1 MGRGAVTGVGAL
13 FRTQTRVFLRD
24 RITLFFTVLF
34 PIVFVLIFGFVWGG
48 AEGPGARARLGLVRL
63 DGVGDVL
70 AEVLAVQRAVV
81 VIPYG
86 DRAALERDLAKR
98 ELDLGLLWDG
108 RSLVFLQDPTRVQE
122 GYAFAELARGI
133 AAEVDLRQQ
142 GLAPPARAERE
153 NIGRTVAVGWFNL
166 LVPGIMASSTLT
178 AGLFAVSGRIT
189 QMKERRLLDRLLV
202 TPMSPGALLMAIA
215 AVRLG
220 AGFLAT
226 VTTLVAA
233 VLLFGVRF
241 EVNWPLFSAF
251 VVAATLGAMGLGTVI
266 ALLVRRPGSASNVAN
281 IASQIMLLLSGI
293 YFPIEIMP
301 SFLRA
306 VSRALPLTY
315 MVEAMR
321 YVTGVAEMPAARF
334 ALVTG
339 ALFAV
344 GAALFPVLGRYVVS
358 AGRR

>member
-1 MGRGAVTGVGAL
+1 MTGLGAL
-13 FRTQTRVFLRD
+13 FRTQARVFLRD

-48 AEGPGARARLGLVRL
+48 VEGPAARARLGLVHL
-63 DGVGDVL
+63 DRGDDVL
-70 AEVLAVQRAVV
+70 TEVLAAQQAVV
-81 VIPYG
+81 VVPYA
-86 DRAALERDLAKR
+86 DRAALEEDLAKKKV
-98 ELDLGLLWDG
+98 DLGLVWDG

-133 AAEVDLRQQ
+133 AAEVDLQRQ
-142 GLAPPARAERE
+142 GLAPPVRAERE
-153 NIGRTVAVGWFNL
+153 NVGRTVAVGWFNL
-166 LVPGIMASSTLT
+166 LVPGIMAFSILAS
-178 AGLFAVSGRIT
+178 GLLAVSGRIT
-189 QMKERRLLDRLLV
+189 QMKERKLLDRLLV

-215 AVRLG
+215 GVRLA
-220 AGFLAT
+220 AGFFAT
-226 VTTLVAA
+226 LTTLVAA
-233 VLLFGVRF
+233 VALFGVRF
-241 EVNWPLFSAF
+241 EVNWPLFVAF

-266 ALLVRRPGSASNVAN
+266 ALVVRRPGSAGNVAN
-281 IASQIMLLLSGI
+281 ISAQVMLLLSGV
-293 YFPIEIMP
+293 YFPLEIMP

-321 YVTGVAEMPAARF
+321 YVTGVADMPAARF

-358 AGRR
+358 AGQR